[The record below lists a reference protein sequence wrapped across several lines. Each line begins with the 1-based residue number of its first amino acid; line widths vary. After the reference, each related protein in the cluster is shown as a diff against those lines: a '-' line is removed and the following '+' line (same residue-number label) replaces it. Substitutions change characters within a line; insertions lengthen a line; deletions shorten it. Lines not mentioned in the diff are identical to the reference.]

1 MGTREIILIEIAIF
15 IGLWL
20 IDEYTAFLLSII
32 IPGILFAVLIVSTIS
47 EMLERSNVPR
57 SYFKTMFLALI
68 PPIIIAILYIYN
80 SGGQLDWLT
89 N

>member
-1 MGTREIILIEIAIF
+1 VGTREIILIEIAIF

-47 EMLERSNVPR
+47 
-57 SYFKTMFLALI
+57 
-68 PPIIIAILYIYN
+68 
-80 SGGQLDWLT
+80 
-89 N
+89 